1 MQLPHGLHGA
11 ALPRSLTGQL
21 DVAAGRQALA
31 KSRNEAVREFAR
43 TMVRDHAA
51 VNDRALA
58 LLKKLWV
65 APEANATSASLTR
78 QAEEQARRLGGP
90 SGAAFDQAYAE
101 NEVAFHRTGNAERV
115 PASNGGEGAS
125 ITGKRRRAGGTET
138 DMTIALDAPRSTQP
152 AADKA
157 VTRRG
162 LIEIAGVTLMGTAFL
177 GTAGCAA
184 ALGDAPSFPH
194 ADSGPVA
201 PETVGGADIG
211 TLGGG
216 TKPIYVTRPG
226 SMDPV
231 EHSVAD
237 TLFWGDIMMEHAM
250 FFVMLMPGPELA
262 RPRGEA
268 EQFQR
273 RFADRLTG
281 LRRGRLTRGELAGFN
296 RSTVELARTFA
307 DYKTS
312 MQQAQESGRYRTLV
326 WPSFFDHTRK
336 EAERF
341 IRRIDQVSRGDV
353 S

>member
-1 MQLPHGLHGA
+1 MERGGFNHPA
-11 ALPRSLTGQL
+11 C
-21 DVAAGRQALA
+21 AG
-31 KSRNEAVREFAR
+31 
-43 TMVRDHAA
+43 
-51 VNDRALA
+51 
-58 LLKKLWV
+58 
-65 APEANATSASLTR
+65 
-78 QAEEQARRLGGP
+78 
-90 SGAAFDQAYAE
+90 
-101 NEVAFHRTGNAERV
+101 ER
-115 PASNGGEGAS
+115 
-125 ITGKRRRAGGTET
+125 GTET
-138 DMTIALDAPRSTQP
+138 NMTIPLEALQSTPP
-152 AADKA
+152 AGHKA

-162 LIEIAGVTLMGTAFL
+162 LIEIAGVTLVGTAFL
-177 GTAGCAA
+177 STAGCAA
-184 ALGDAPSFPH
+184 ALGEAPSFPH
-194 ADSGPVA
+194 VDTGPVA
-201 PETVGGADIG
+201 PETVGGVNIG

-250 FFVMLMPGPELA
+250 FFVMLMPGPENA

-273 RFADRLTG
+273 RFADHLTQ

-296 RSTVELARTFA
+296 RSTVALARTFA

-312 MQQAQESGRYRTLV
+312 MQEAQESGRYRTLV

-353 S
+353 SYSRAEVVPFWADKMEEHSLFIAQLLDPDEQALIKAADTASETFAKLEANPGRGGGATDPAMKAAESIIDFKTAAEKGIRTSQIQSIIHPALADHVRREAVRFKDELERAV